1 MRSGRVAR
9 FLIATA
15 VAVGASWFWA
25 VAAACG
31 PAVPPWSLA
40 DAVTRIEAALPSV
53 PEVVAAPDAK
63 TVLEA
68 LDGPARATAEAYR
81 SASRIYGEP
90 LSPDADAVALA
101 SWAARAAAGV
111 RAYGVF
117 VRDDGG
123 RLVAAGA
130 YWVSPLATRLQV
142 VRLDEARTYAGV
154 PDAGLLEVVG
164 SCLVSVRD
172 WIEIPTSVLGDLLT
186 ASDDVQAYLVAAGG
200 PGGATQRRWVDGD
213 EVLEAAT
220 FAHPATSDLHAFS
233 MWFVGSGPGPAA
245 LARALPRVR
254 STLGPGD
261 LWTLI
266 RGVR

>member
-1 MRSGRVAR
+1 VRSDRVAS
-9 FLIATA
+9 FLLATA
-15 VAVGASWFWA
+15 IALGASSLASA
-25 VAAACG
+25 VACG
-31 PAVPPWSLA
+31 PVGAPRSLA
-40 DAVTRIEAALPSV
+40 DAVTRIESALPSV
-53 PEVVAAPDAK
+53 PEVVASPDAK

-68 LDGPARATAEAYR
+68 LDDPPRADAELYR
-81 SASRIYGEP
+81 AASRVYGEP
-90 LSPDADAVALA
+90 LSPDADAVALT

-142 VRLDEARTYAGV
+142 VRLDEARIDAGV
-154 PDAGLLEVVG
+154 PDAALLETVG

-172 WIEIPTSVLGDLLT
+172 WIEIPTSVLDDLLT
-186 ASDDVQAYLVAAGG
+186 ASDDVQAYLVADGG
-200 PGGATQRRWVDGD
+200 PGAATQRRWVDGD
-213 EVLEAAT
+213 DLLEAAGFT
-220 FAHPATSDLHAFS
+220 HPATADLHAFS
-233 MWFVGSGPGPAA
+233 MWFVGSGPGPVA
-245 LARALPRVR
+245 LARAVPRVR
-254 STLGPGD
+254 STLGPSD